1 MNEQL
6 DRDELDAWEVA
17 PLGAGFDERVL
28 EAWEHEQSEAEPRAR
43 AGLLAATI
51 GLIAVAIV
59 AVLAWPAPE
68 GSGDERVAIRAGASA
83 QIEYA
88 PGSGRATQTAG
99 TATYEV
105 PEGTP
110 FVVYTPAANITVHGT
125 EFTVEMLTMN
135 DARRR
140 KYLGAGALAMTGA
153 AVAVYVASGE
163 VEVRNDHGAVAL
175 TPARTA
181 VASENVAPRS
191 EPAEALAQAPTVK
204 PSAKRSTKSI
214 SARERKEV
222 QRRLADAL
230 AERRTDRGSTKKNH
244 EDEPQ
249 AIPEDLGSLEKDYIR
264 DVVSEDLIPIA
275 RECYESALEDDPE
288 LGGRL
293 MLQFSIVGD
302 ESVGGIVEEVSLA
315 EGSTLKHPAL
325 AECMTES
332 TATLLFD
339 PPEDGGKV
347 VVTYPFD
354 FEPAES
360 E

>member
-1 MNEQL
+1 MIL
-6 DRDELDAWEVA
+6 LL
-17 PLGAGFDERVL
+17 PLLF
-28 EAWEHEQSEAEPRAR
+28 P
-43 AGLLAATI
+43 
-51 GLIAVAIV
+51 
-59 AVLAWPAPE
+59 
-68 GSGDERVAIRAGASA
+68 
-83 QIEYA
+83 
-88 PGSGRATQTAG
+88 
-99 TATYEV
+99 
-105 PEGTP
+105 
-110 FVVYTPAANITVHGT
+110 
-125 EFTVEMLTMN
+125 
-135 DARRR
+135 
-140 KYLGAGALAMTGA
+140 
-153 AVAVYVASGE
+153 
-163 VEVRNDHGAVAL
+163 
-175 TPARTA
+175 
-181 VASENVAPRS
+181 
-191 EPAEALAQAPTVK
+191 
-204 PSAKRSTKSI
+204 
-214 SARERKEV
+214 
-222 QRRLADAL
+222 ADAL
-230 AERRTDRGSTKKNH
+230 FVETGDRALPDVTTTC
-244 EDEPQ
+244 
-249 AIPEDLGSLEKDYIR
+249 GSLEKDYIR